1 MKHVGVCY
9 HFVWE
14 IIYKRIILLDQKIGT
29 VENLVDILTNILTI
43 IKFNH
48 YLDLINIMR
57 V

>member
-14 IIYKRIILLDQKIGT
+14 IIHKRRILLDQKIGI
-29 VENLVDILTNILTI
+29 VENLVDILTKIITI